1 LMSGM
6 KTLNKKGG
14 YLMFKLM
21 SRADSNQYLGFTINS
36 EPYCINISLVREIIY
51 VPSITKV
58 PNVASW
64 VEGVI
69 DLRGKIVRIINFRK
83 WLGLDYA
90 NIKPQSRILIL
101 DSKDGI
107 FGLLVESVSD
117 VFTADKSIKRD
128 IPQILLNEPEIG
140 YLKTFILNTDD
151 IFVEVEPNVI
161 KESGE

>member
-1 LMSGM
+1 
-6 KTLNKKGG
+6 
-14 YLMFKLM
+14 MFKLM
-21 SRADSNQYLGFTINS
+21 IRADSNQYLGFTINA

-58 PNVASW
+58 PNVPSW

-83 WLGLDYA
+83 WLGLEYA
-90 NIKPQSRILIL
+90 NINPQSRILIL

-117 VFTADKSIKRD
+117 VFIADKSIKRD

-140 YLKTFILNTDD
+140 YVKSLILNSED
-151 IFVEVEPNVI
+151 IFVELEPNVI